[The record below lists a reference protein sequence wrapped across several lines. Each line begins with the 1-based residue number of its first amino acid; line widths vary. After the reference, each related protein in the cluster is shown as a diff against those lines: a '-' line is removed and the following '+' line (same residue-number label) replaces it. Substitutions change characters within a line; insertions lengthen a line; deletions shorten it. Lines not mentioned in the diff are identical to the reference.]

1 MTTQTFVR
9 RQIDVEIGI
18 GLGTK
23 GLEGTRVTR
32 FYGAPVGPR
41 VSAQITRNGMPGN
54 STATIRIFGL
64 SLSDMN
70 SVSSLGKPKIYERHN
85 TVTVYAGNPIDGMSV
100 VYYGQIQDAWED
112 FDGAPEVALN
122 IDAAS
127 GIIDAMKPIP
137 ATSYS
142 GAVDAATIMAGL
154 AVQLGYAF
162 ENNGVSVILSNPY
175 YPLTAR
181 EQIVAC
187 AEEANIFAAID
198 GSGDAGSILAIWP
211 KDGARGGVIPL
222 VSPDTGMIGY
232 PGYMAGGLNIR
243 MIYNNAIK
251 FGGQIKVVSSLQT
264 ACGTWI
270 VNRLVHNL
278 ESQTPHGAWFTEVGV
293 YRLGDPDPNVLS
305 K

>member
-1 MTTQTFVR
+1 MTTPTFVKR
-9 RQIDVEIGI
+9 LIDVEIGI
-18 GLGTK
+18 GQGDKGLDGTK
-23 GLEGTRVTR
+23 VTR
-32 FYGAPVGPR
+32 LYGTNGPR

-54 STATIRIFGL
+54 SRASIRIYGL

-70 SVSSLGKPKIYERHN
+70 SVSSLGKPVIYDRNN
-85 TVTVYAGNPIDGMSV
+85 TVTVFAGNAIDGMSIV
-100 VYYGQIQDAWED
+100 FYGTIYEAWAD
-112 FDGAPEVALN
+112 FDGAPDVALN
-122 IDAAS
+122 IDAVS
-127 GIIDAMKPIP
+127 GLIDAMKPIP
-137 ATSYS
+137 PTSYS
-142 GAVDAATIMAGL
+142 GSVDAATIMAGL

-175 YPLTAR
+175 YPGTAR
-181 EQIVAC
+181 DQVDAC
-187 AEEANIFAAID
+187 ATEANIFAAID
-198 GSGDAGSILAIWP
+198 GSGAGSTLAIWP
-211 KDGARGGVIPL
+211 KDGSRGGVIPL
-222 VSPDTGMIGY
+222 VSPDSGMIGY

-264 ACGTWI
+264 ACGTWT
-270 VNRLVHNL
+270 VNRLNHNL